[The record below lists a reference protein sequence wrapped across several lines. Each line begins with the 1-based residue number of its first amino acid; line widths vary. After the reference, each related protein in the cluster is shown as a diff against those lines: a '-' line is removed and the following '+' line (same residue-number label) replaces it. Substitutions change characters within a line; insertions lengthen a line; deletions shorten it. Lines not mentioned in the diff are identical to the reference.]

1 MKADNNLVGVLMMIK
16 NEESSIA
23 VTINSV
29 KNYIK
34 HIIIFDTGST
44 DKTIQIVKETCKEN
58 NQELHL
64 KVGVFKSFPESR
76 NDAIEFAETVKVKFL
91 ILMDAGDEFQC
102 ENSKSKFLQVVAS
115 IPSNINYGLVKQRW
129 YENNKGSLETNDH
142 NDLRFIRNNS
152 NCRYD
157 KASPVHEA
165 FLNVGQYLNL
175 FDIFILFQ
183 DRVKYG
189 GSTEQRYQKDI
200 DNLLKA
206 PKTKR
211 NYYFLSQSYMSI
223 DDFKNGFKYNVLSL
237 ETNDGSHAAIDEKFT
252 YVRAGYCA
260 MMCKMDLKI
269 IYKYLEL
276 AVKCKNPPVDGF
288 IYYMKVSID
297 NNCVEKVVP
306 YIEII
311 YNLKKPTDESTLV
324 NHGFY
329 DYTRYNLLSIVTLI
343 SGKKLRIGY
352 ESCKKA
358 ITARNLPDDN
368 HNMKIFEQLKMEN
381 KLEDNLSVFNK
392 NENKSDSKVE
402 ELDDDYEETS
412 LEDKITKMISKLDKS
427 EVKDLTQND
436 LKEIRFLLKESESKL
451 KISH

>member
-16 NEESSIA
+16 NEENSIA
-23 VTINSV
+23 ITINSV
-29 KNYIK
+29 KDYIK
-34 HIIIFDTGST
+34 HVIIFDTGST
-44 DKTIQIVKETCKEN
+44 DRTIEIVKETCEAN

-76 NDAIEFAETVKVKFL
+76 NDAIEFAETVRVKFL
-91 ILMDAGDEFQC
+91 ILMDAGDEFRT
-102 ENSKSKFLQVVAS
+102 EKSKNKFLKVISS
-115 IPSNINYGLVKQRW
+115 IPQNINYGLVKQRW
-129 YENNKGSLETNDH
+129 FENNKGNLETNDH

-211 NYYFLSQSYMSI
+211 NYYFLSQSYMSV
-223 DDFKNGFKYNVLSL
+223 DDFRNGFKYNVLSL
-237 ETNDGSHAAIDEKFT
+237 ETNDGTHAAVDEKFT

-269 IYKYLEL
+269 IYKYLDL
-276 AVKCKNPPVDGF
+276 AVKCNNPPIDGF

-297 NNCVEKVVP
+297 NNCIDKVVP
-306 YIEII
+306 YIETI

-343 SGKKLRIGY
+343 SGEKLNIGY
-352 ESCKKA
+352 EACKKA
-358 ITARNLPDDN
+358 IAVRNLPDDN
-368 HNMKIFEQLKMEN
+368 HNIKIFEQLKLEN
-381 KLEDNLSVFNK
+381 KLGNNGK
-392 NENKSDSKVE
+392 NEIMSISKVE
-402 ELDDDYEETS
+402 ELDDDYEET
-412 LEDKITKMISKLDKS
+412 LEEKVKKMINKLDRS
-427 EVKDLTQND
+427 ELKDLSKDD
-436 LKEIRFLLKESESKL
+436 LKEIRFLLKESISK
-451 KISH
+451 

>member
-16 NEESSIA
+16 NEENSIA
-23 VTINSV
+23 VSINSV
-29 KNYIK
+29 KDYIK
-34 HIIIFDTGST
+34 HVIIFDTGST
-44 DKTIQIVKETCKEN
+44 DRTIEILKKTCEAN

-64 KVGVFKSFPESR
+64 KEGVFKSFPESR
-76 NDAIEFAETVKVKFL
+76 NDAIEFAETFKVKFL
-91 ILMDAGDEFQC
+91 LLMDAGDEFKS
-102 ENSKSKFLQVVAS
+102 EKSKNKFLKVISS
-115 IPSNINYGLVKQRW
+115 IPQNINYGLVKQRW
-129 YENNKGSLETNDH
+129 HENNKGSLETNDH

-157 KASPVHEA
+157 KSSPVHEA

-211 NYYFLSQSYMSI
+211 NYYFLSQSYMSV

-237 ETNDGSHAAIDEKFT
+237 ETNDGTHAAVDEKFT

-269 IYKYLEL
+269 VYKYLEL
-276 AVKCKNPPVDGF
+276 AVKCNNPPIDGF

-297 NNCVEKVVP
+297 NNCIEKVVP
-306 YIEII
+306 YIDTI
-311 YNLKKPTDESTLV
+311 YNLEKPTDESTLV

-343 SGKKLRIGY
+343 SGKKMDIGY
-352 ESCKKA
+352 EACKKA
-358 ITARNLPDDN
+358 IAARNLPDDN
-368 HNMKIFEQLKMEN
+368 HNIKIFEQLKMEN
-381 KLEDNLSVFNK
+381 KLGGNNDDILSN
-392 NENKSDSKVE
+392 SSSKVE
-402 ELDDDYEETS
+402 ELDDDYEEET
-412 LEDKITKMISKLDKS
+412 LFEYKIKNMVKKLDKS
-427 EVKDLTQND
+427 SETKDFTKD
-436 LKEIRFLLKESESKL
+436 DMKEIRFLLKEAISKL
-451 KISH
+451 KLKI

>member
-16 NEESSIA
+16 NEENSIA
-23 VTINSV
+23 VSINSV
-29 KNYIK
+29 KDYIK

-44 DKTIQIVKETCKEN
+44 DRTIEIVKKTCEAN

-91 ILMDAGDEFQC
+91 LLMDAGDEFKS
-102 ENSKSKFLQVVAS
+102 EKSKNKFLSAIAS
-115 IPSNINYGLVKQRW
+115 IPKNINYGLVKQRW

-211 NYYFLSQSYMSI
+211 NYYFLSQSYMSV

-237 ETNDGSHAAIDEKFT
+237 ETNDGTHAAVDEKFT

-269 IYKYLEL
+269 VYKYLDL
-276 AVKCKNPPVDGF
+276 AVKCNNPPIDGF

-297 NNCVEKVVP
+297 NNCIEKVVP
-306 YIEII
+306 YIETI

-343 SGKKLRIGY
+343 SGKKMDIGY
-352 ESCKKA
+352 EACKKA
-358 ITARNLPDDN
+358 IAVRNLPDDN
-368 HNMKIFEQLKMEN
+368 HNIKIFEQLKMEN
-381 KLEDNLSVFNK
+381 KLGNNDNVS
-392 NENKSDSKVE
+392 SSKVE
-402 ELDDDYEETS
+402 ELDDDYEEET
-412 LEDKITKMISKLDKS
+412 LFEYKIKNMVKKLDKS
-427 EVKDLTQND
+427 SESKDFTKD
-436 LKEIRFLLKESESKL
+436 DMKEIRFLLKEAISKL
-451 KISH
+451 KLKI

>member
-16 NEESSIA
+16 NEENSIA
-23 VTINSV
+23 VSINSV
-29 KNYIK
+29 KDYIK
-34 HIIIFDTGST
+34 HVIIFDTGST
-44 DKTIQIVKETCKEN
+44 DRTIEIVKETCATN

-76 NDAIEFAETVKVKFL
+76 NDAIEFAESVKVKFL
-91 ILMDAGDEFQC
+91 ILMDAGDEFKS
-102 ENSKSKFLQVVAS
+102 EKSKNKFLKVISS
-115 IPSNINYGLVKQRW
+115 IPQNINYGLVKQRW

-157 KASPVHEA
+157 KSSPVHEA

-175 FDIFILFQ
+175 FDVFILFQ

-237 ETNDGSHAAIDEKFT
+237 ETNDGSHAAVDEKFT

-269 IYKYLEL
+269 VYKYLDL
-276 AVKCKNPPVDGF
+276 AIKCNNPPVDGF

-297 NNCVEKVVP
+297 NNCIEKVVP
-306 YIEII
+306 YIETI

-343 SGKKLRIGY
+343 SGKKLNIGY
-352 ESCKKA
+352 EACKKA
-358 ITARNLPDDN
+358 IAVRNFPDDN
-368 HNMKIFEQLKMEN
+368 HNIKIFEQLKMEN
-381 KLEDNLSVFNK
+381 KL
-392 NENKSDSKVE
+392 SDDEIVSSSKVE
-402 ELDDDYEETS
+402 ELDDDYEEET
-412 LEDKITKMISKLDKS
+412 LFEYKIKNMVKKLDKS
-427 EVKDLTQND
+427 SESKDFSKD
-436 LKEIRFLLKESESKL
+436 DMKEIKFLLKEAISKL
-451 KISH
+451 KI

>member
-237 ETNDGSHAAIDEKFT
+237 ETNAAIDEKFT

>member
-16 NEESSIA
+16 NEENSIS
-23 VTINSV
+23 VSINSV
-29 KNYIK
+29 KDYIK
-34 HIIIFDTGST
+34 HVIIFDTGST
-44 DKTIQIVKETCKEN
+44 DRTIEIVKETCSAN

-91 ILMDAGDEFQC
+91 LLMDAGDEFKS
-102 ENSKSKFLQVVAS
+102 EKSKNKFLKVISS
-115 IPSNINYGLVKQRW
+115 IPQNINYGLVKQRW
-129 YENNKGSLETNDH
+129 HENNKGSLETNDH

-157 KASPVHEA
+157 KSSPVHEA

-211 NYYFLSQSYMSI
+211 NYYFLSQSYMSV

-237 ETNDGSHAAIDEKFT
+237 ETNDGTHAAVDEKFT

-260 MMCKMDLKI
+260 MMCKMDLKVV
-269 IYKYLEL
+269 YKYLEL
-276 AVKCKNPPVDGF
+276 AVKCNNPPIDGF

-297 NNCVEKVVP
+297 NNCIEKVVP
-306 YIEII
+306 YIETI
-311 YNLKKPTDESTLV
+311 YNLEKPTDESTLV

-329 DYTRYNLLSIVTLI
+329 DYTRYNLLSIATLI
-343 SGKKLRIGY
+343 SGKKMDIGY
-352 ESCKKA
+352 EACKKA
-358 ITARNLPDDN
+358 IAVRNLPDDN
-368 HNMKIFEQLKMEN
+368 HNIKIFEQLKMEN
-381 KLEDNLSVFNK
+381 KLGGNNDDILSN
-392 NENKSDSKVE
+392 SSSKVE
-402 ELDDDYEETS
+402 ELDDDYEEETT
-412 LEDKITKMISKLDKS
+412 LFEYKIKNMVKKLDKS
-427 EVKDLTQND
+427 SETKDFTKD
-436 LKEIRFLLKESESKL
+436 DMKEIRFLLKESISKL
-451 KISH
+451 KLI

>member
-16 NEESSIA
+16 NEENSIA
-23 VTINSV
+23 VSINSV
-29 KNYIK
+29 KDYIK

-44 DKTIQIVKETCKEN
+44 DRTIEIVKKTCEAN

-64 KVGVFKSFPESR
+64 KEGVFKSFPESR

-91 ILMDAGDEFQC
+91 LLMDAGDEFKS
-102 ENSKSKFLQVVAS
+102 EKSKNKFLSAIAS
-115 IPSNINYGLVKQRW
+115 IPKNINYGLVKQRW

-211 NYYFLSQSYMSI
+211 NYYFLSQSYMSV

-237 ETNDGSHAAIDEKFT
+237 ETNDGTHAAVDEKFT

-269 IYKYLEL
+269 VYKYLDL
-276 AVKCKNPPVDGF
+276 AVKCNNPPIDGF

-297 NNCVEKVVP
+297 NNCIEKVVP
-306 YIEII
+306 YIETI

-343 SGKKLRIGY
+343 SGKKMDIGY
-352 ESCKKA
+352 EACKKA
-358 ITARNLPDDN
+358 IAVRNLPDDN
-368 HNMKIFEQLKMEN
+368 HNIKIFEQLKMEN
-381 KLEDNLSVFNK
+381 KLGN
-392 NENKSDSKVE
+392 NENVSSSKVE
-402 ELDDDYEETS
+402 ELDDDYEEET
-412 LEDKITKMISKLDKS
+412 LFEYKIKNMVKKLDKS
-427 EVKDLTQND
+427 SESKDFTKD
-436 LKEIRFLLKESESKL
+436 DMKEIRFLLKEAISKL
-451 KISH
+451 KLKI

>member
-16 NEESSIA
+16 NEENSIA
-23 VTINSV
+23 VSINSV
-29 KNYIK
+29 KDYIK
-34 HIIIFDTGST
+34 HVIIFDTGST
-44 DKTIQIVKETCKEN
+44 DRTIEILKKTCEAN

-64 KVGVFKSFPESR
+64 KEGVFKSFPESR
-76 NDAIEFAETVKVKFL
+76 NDAIEFAETFKVKFL
-91 ILMDAGDEFQC
+91 LLMDAGDEFKS
-102 ENSKSKFLQVVAS
+102 EKSKNKFLKVISS
-115 IPSNINYGLVKQRW
+115 IPQNINYGLVKQRW

-157 KASPVHEA
+157 KSSPVHEA

-211 NYYFLSQSYMSI
+211 NYYFLSQSYMSV

-237 ETNDGSHAAIDEKFT
+237 ETNDGTHAAVDEKFT

-269 IYKYLEL
+269 VYKYLEL
-276 AVKCKNPPVDGF
+276 AVKCNNPPIDGF

-297 NNCVEKVVP
+297 NNYIEKVVP
-306 YIEII
+306 YIDTI
-311 YNLKKPTDESTLV
+311 YNLEKPTDESTLV

-343 SGKKLRIGY
+343 SGKKMDIGY
-352 ESCKKA
+352 EACKKA
-358 ITARNLPDDN
+358 IAARNLPDDN
-368 HNMKIFEQLKMEN
+368 HNIKIFEQLKMEN
-381 KLEDNLSVFNK
+381 KLGGNNDDILSN
-392 NENKSDSKVE
+392 SSSKVE
-402 ELDDDYEETS
+402 ELDDDYEEET
-412 LEDKITKMISKLDKS
+412 LFEYKIKNMVKKLDKS
-427 EVKDLTQND
+427 SETKDFTKD
-436 LKEIRFLLKESESKL
+436 DMKEIRFLLKEAISKL
-451 KISH
+451 KLKI

>member
-16 NEESSIA
+16 NEENSIA
-23 VTINSV
+23 VSINSV
-29 KNYIK
+29 KDYIK
-34 HIIIFDTGST
+34 HVIIFDTGST
-44 DKTIQIVKETCKEN
+44 DRTIEIVKETCAAN

-76 NDAIEFAETVKVKFL
+76 NDAIEFAESVKVKFL
-91 ILMDAGDEFQC
+91 ILMDAGDEFKS
-102 ENSKSKFLQVVAS
+102 EKSKNKFLKVISS
-115 IPSNINYGLVKQRW
+115 IPQNINYGLVKQRW

-157 KASPVHEA
+157 KSSPVHEA

-175 FDIFILFQ
+175 FDVFILFQ

-237 ETNDGSHAAIDEKFT
+237 ETNDGSHAAVDEKFT

-269 IYKYLEL
+269 IYKYLDL
-276 AVKCKNPPVDGF
+276 AINCVNPPVDGF

-306 YIEII
+306 YIETI

-343 SGKKLRIGY
+343 SGKKLNIGY
-352 ESCKKA
+352 EACKKA
-358 ITARNLPDDN
+358 IAARNFPDDN
-368 HNMKIFEQLKMEN
+368 HNIKIFEQLKMEN
-381 KLEDNLSVFNK
+381 KL
-392 NENKSDSKVE
+392 SDDEIVSSSKVE
-402 ELDDDYEETS
+402 ELDDDYEEET
-412 LEDKITKMISKLDKS
+412 LFEYKIKTMVKKLDKS
-427 EVKDLTQND
+427 SESKDFTKD
-436 LKEIRFLLKESESKL
+436 DMKEIKFLLKEAISKL
-451 KISH
+451 KI